1 MKRFICSILT
11 LTLLMIIGSVSFAA
25 TGDVTIPDP
34 QVPGAP
40 TVNSTTYNE
49 QTTVIIDED
58 TPGGSVK
65 EATSNS
71 VEIKE
76 EVPAAPAKLP
86 KTGGI
91 PAEAFYVAGA
101 LIIVAALVL
110 SRVKTKAAPKN

>member
-1 MKRFICSILT
+1 MKRLLCLLLT
-11 LTLLMIIGSVSFAA
+11 LSLIFVLGSVSLAA
-25 TGDVTIPDP
+25 EGDQAQEPDATA
-34 QVPGAP
+34 AP
-40 TVNSTTYNE
+40 AVNVDTATYGE
-49 QTTVIIDED
+49 QETVITDED
-58 TPGGSVK
+58 IAAGS
-65 EATSNS
+65 T